1 MMNRDEAL
9 KHVAKRNWWP
19 ELGRDPVW
27 GAPEEWSWFYGDA
40 GMALTHSI
48 HDPITRADWQDARSG
63 GSAPTPTAEPVRLT
77 APDFLER
84 GAQHMRDRA
93 AQRDKPDG
101 ERSMARAVAAFNAQ
115 EGTNLTEEQGW
126 RFMVQLKYSRACAG
140 VFVADDYEDMA
151 AYAGL
156 AGESAARG

>member
-1 MMNRDEAL
+1 MMNREEAL
-9 KHVAKRNWWP
+9 QEVVKWDWWP
-19 ELGRDPVW
+19 EDGSIPVKH
-27 GAPEEWSWFYGDA
+27 APKEWSWWNNGVRVI
-40 GMALTHSI
+40 LVHSI
-48 HDPITRADWQDARSG
+48 HDPITIADWKDARRCADDVVS
-63 GSAPTPTAEPVRLT
+63 TRLT
-77 APDFLER
+77 APDFMER

-93 AQRDKPDG
+93 AQRDKPEG

-115 EGTNLTEEQGW
+115 EGTSLTEEQGW

-156 AGESAARG
+156 AGEAAQ

>member
-1 MMNRDEAL
+1 MNRDEAL
-9 KHVAKRNWWP
+9 REVAKRDWWP
-19 ELGRDPVW
+19 EPGRYPTYETPD
-27 GAPEEWSWFYGDA
+27 EWDWVIQFGENV
-40 GMALTHSI
+40 MVHSI
-48 HDPITRADWQDARSG
+48 HDPIKIDDWAKVKG
-63 GSAPTPTAEPVRLT
+63 IFFVPTPIAEPMRLT

-115 EGTNLTEEQGW
+115 EGTSLTEEQGW

-156 AGESAARG
+156 AGEAAQ

>member
-9 KHVAKRNWWP
+9 AYVREKWLWP
-19 ELGRDPVW
+19 CSTYIDSKVW
-27 GAPEEWSWFYGDA
+27 DAPEEWSWFHGDA
-40 GMALTHSI
+40 GMALVHSI
-48 HDPITRADWQDARSG
+48 HDPITRADWQDARTV
-63 GSAPTPTAEPVRLT
+63 APTPTAEPVRLT

>member
-1 MMNRDEAL
+1 MMNREEAL
-9 KHVAKRNWWP
+9 AYMVGCERWPSVNDHAGNLPHVP
-19 ELGRDPVW
+19 TG
-27 GAPEEWSWFYGDA
+27 WSWWNGDA

-48 HDPITRADWQDARSG
+48 HDPITRADWQRARSPANPAPFI
-63 GSAPTPTAEPVRLT
+63 APTRLT

-93 AQRDKPDG
+93 SQRDKPEG

-115 EGTNLTEEQGW
+115 EGTSLTEEQGW

-156 AGESAARG
+156 AGESAQ

>member
-9 KHVAKRNWWP
+9 EHVSNYGWWP
-19 ELGRDPVW
+19 KNDAVESTLPY
-27 GAPEEWSWFYGDA
+27 APTEWAWKVISGVQ
-40 GMALTHSI
+40 LLVHSV
-48 HDPITRADWQDARSG
+48 HDPITYSDWATAVDLS
-63 GSAPTPTAEPVRLT
+63 PTPATTQLT

-140 VFVADDYEDMA
+140 VFVSDDYEDMA

>member
-1 MMNRDEAL
+1 MNREQAL
-9 KHVAKRNWWP
+9 GYVAKWDVWSEP
-19 ELGRDPVW
+19 GRYPVR

-48 HDPITRADWQDARSG
+48 HDPITRADWQNARSG

-115 EGTNLTEEQGW
+115 EWTNLTEEQGW

>member
-1 MMNRDEAL
+1 MMNREEMIER
-9 KHVAKRNWWP
+9 VAKWWGWP
-19 ELGRDPVW
+19 IVPTENSPKEPDGW
-27 GAPEEWSWFYGDA
+27 EWFNGDA
-40 GMALTHSI
+40 GMALVHSV
-48 HDPITRADWQDARSG
+48 HDPITRADWQDARNCVVK
-63 GSAPTPTAEPVRLT
+63 PTPTTKPTRLT

-126 RFMVQLKYSRACAG
+126 RFMMQLKYSRSCAG

-156 AGESAARG
+156 AGEAAQ